1 MADQLQI
8 VIGADTAPLQQGL
21 NAAEKSVE
29 KFDKSVKKTV
39 TSSGQ
44 ATLALSN
51 LGRVASDAP
60 FGFIAIANNIEP
72 LIQSFQSLG
81 KQSGG
86 TGGALKALAGS
97 LVGPGGLLLGISLVS
112 SAVTV
117 AVQKY
122 GSLGKA
128 IDALFGNYT
137 KLDAQVLKS
146 AKSYDKFN
154 ESLRTTQDIADQE
167 EAGTRGQIVRVQA
180 LAAIVGDQTRS
191 YNERNSALRSL
202 SEINK
207 TYFGELK
214 IEEGLVKGLDSA
226 VKNLTDSIVASARA
240 KGFESE
246 IGKTAVQLREQE
258 RLLEALRVK
267 RDEVT
272 KQPFKIVGAAAV
284 RSNAGEIQA
293 ANNAYEQQLIV
304 VKNLRTVLTDF
315 ETQLK
320 TYTSATVNQR
330 LQTDAAA
337 ESARLQAEAEKAA
350 DRQRQRNIQSAKDAQ
365 EAEDRLNRTLEIQ
378 RKLRNAPTAVALD
391 PIQGRISQIADANE
405 KAIVSTAQL
414 DKRLKQAF
422 QFDVTAPTFNFAALE
437 ANAKATFD
445 RIAASNAAASER
457 IISQTQRITDTFTN
471 FLAPAIDSIFDA
483 FARGDDPVKALGQ
496 TIKRLA
502 LDIAAS
508 AVKAAALQAILGA
521 FTGGAALGVGGLA
534 GGAGLG
540 GGGLGGLLQGLLSGG
555 LRGAAAPAFPRG
567 TAFTGG
573 GMQLAGSVV
582 FVQRGT
588 DLVGVLNQGNARIN
602 RVG

>member
-1 MADQLQI
+1 VQIKPVADQLQI

-39 TSSGQ
+39 ASSGQ

-180 LAAIVGDQTRS
+180 LAAIANDQTAA
-191 YNERNSALRSL
+191 YGKRNSALKELQS
-202 SEINK
+202 INK
-207 TYFGELK
+207 DYFGNLK
-214 IEEGLVKGLDSA
+214 IEDGLIKGLTGSVVQYTQSIINSA
-226 VKNLTDSIVASARA
+226 KA

-258 RLLEALRVK
+258 NLLEALRVK
-267 RDEVT
+267 RDEIS

-284 RSNAGEIQA
+284 RSNAAAITE
-293 ANNAYEQQLIV
+293 ANNAYELQRIV
-304 VKNLRTVLTDF
+304 VKNLQTTITDLEAELT
-315 ETQLK
+315 K
-320 TYTSATVNQR
+320 YTRKLVVEKIEIDARNDSDKNALQIRKDNISATK
-330 LQTDAAA
+330 
-337 ESARLQAEAEKAA
+337 EAEL
-350 DRQRQRNIQSAKDAQ
+350 
-365 EAEDRLNRTLEIQ
+365 AERRYNLELEIGK
-378 RKLRNAPTAVALD
+378 KLRNAPTKVAFEA
-391 PIQGRISQIADANE
+391 PTGRISKIASESEIAQKSVDALQ
-405 KAIVSTAQL
+405 K
-414 DKRLKQAF
+414 KLKLAF
-422 QFDVTAPTFNFAALE
+422 DFDITAPKFNLDGLSQSAIIS
-437 ANAKATFD
+437 FD
-445 RIAASNAAASER
+445 KIKQSSLDASNKL
-457 IISQTQRITDTFTN
+457 ISDTQRVTDTFTN

>member
-39 TSSGQ
+39 ASSGQ

-180 LAAIVGDQTRS
+180 LAAIANDQTAA
-191 YNERNSALRSL
+191 YGKRNSALKELQS
-202 SEINK
+202 INK
-207 TYFGELK
+207 DYFGNLK
-214 IEEGLVKGLDSA
+214 IEDGLIKGLTGSVVQYTQSIINSA
-226 VKNLTDSIVASARA
+226 KA

-258 RLLEALRVK
+258 NLLEALRVK
-267 RDEVT
+267 RDEIS

-284 RSNAGEIQA
+284 RSNAAAITE
-293 ANNAYEQQLIV
+293 ANNAYELQRIV
-304 VKNLRTVLTDF
+304 VKNLQTTITDLEAELT
-315 ETQLK
+315 K
-320 TYTSATVNQR
+320 YTRKLVVEKIEIDARNDSDKNALQIRKDNISATK
-330 LQTDAAA
+330 
-337 ESARLQAEAEKAA
+337 EAEL
-350 DRQRQRNIQSAKDAQ
+350 
-365 EAEDRLNRTLEIQ
+365 AERRYNLELEIGK
-378 RKLRNAPTAVALD
+378 KLRNAPTKVAFEA
-391 PIQGRISQIADANE
+391 PTGRISKIASESEIAQKSVDALQ
-405 KAIVSTAQL
+405 K
-414 DKRLKQAF
+414 KLKLAF
-422 QFDVTAPTFNFAALE
+422 DFDITAPKFNLDGLSQSAIIS
-437 ANAKATFD
+437 FD
-445 RIAASNAAASER
+445 KIKQSSLDASNKL
-457 IISQTQRITDTFTN
+457 ISDTQRVTDTFTN

>member
-1 MADQLQI
+1 
-8 VIGADTAPLQQGL
+8 
-21 NAAEKSVE
+21 
-29 KFDKSVKKTV
+29 
-39 TSSGQ
+39 
-44 ATLALSN
+44 
-51 LGRVASDAP
+51 SDAP

-180 LAAIVGDQTRS
+180 LSSIVGDQTRS
-191 YNERNSALRSL
+191 YNERNSALRTL
-202 SEINK
+202 AEINK
-207 TYFGELK
+207 THFGDLR
-214 IEEGLVKGLDSA
+214 IEEGLVKNLEERVKAYTKSIIDSA
-226 VKNLTDSIVASARA
+226 KA
-240 KGFESE
+240 KGFEAE

-258 RLLEALRVK
+258 NLLEALRAK
-267 RDEVT
+267 REQIT
-272 KQPFKIVGAAAV
+272 KEPFKIVGLAAT
-284 RSNAGEIQA
+284 RSNIGEIQA
-293 ANNAYEQQLIV
+293 ANNAYEKQDEV
-304 VKNLRTVLTDF
+304 VKNLKKVLADF

-320 TYTSATVNQR
+320 SLTGAQNQEKIAADASAE
-330 LQTDAAA
+330 A
-337 ESARLQAEAEKAA
+337 ARLKLEAEKAA
-350 DRQRQRNIQSAKDAQ
+350 DKQRQRNIQSAKEAQ
-365 EAEDRLNRTLEIQ
+365 EAEDRLNKILEIQ

-437 ANAKATFD
+437 ANAKAT
-445 RIAASNAAASER
+445 
-457 IISQTQRITDTFTN
+457 T
-471 FLAPAIDSIFDA
+471 
-483 FARGDDPVKALGQ
+483 
-496 TIKRLA
+496 
-502 LDIAAS
+502 
-508 AVKAAALQAILGA
+508 
-521 FTGGAALGVGGLA
+521 LA
-534 GGAGLG
+534 GE
-540 GGGLGGLLQGLLSGG
+540 
-555 LRGAAAPAFPRG
+555 
-567 TAFTGG
+567 
-573 GMQLAGSVV
+573 
-582 FVQRGT
+582 
-588 DLVGVLNQGNARIN
+588 
-602 RVG
+602 

>member
-29 KFDKSVKKTV
+29 KFDKTVKKTV

-180 LAAIVGDQTRS
+180 LAAIVGDQTKS

-272 KQPFKIVGAAAV
+272 KQPFKIVGAAAL

-350 DRQRQRNIQSAKDAQ
+350 DKQRQRNIQSAKEAQ
-365 EAEDRLNRTLEIQ
+365 EAEDRLNKILEIQ
-378 RKLRNAPTAVALD
+378 RKLRNAPTKVALD
-391 PIQGRISQIADANE
+391 PAVSRISQIAEQNKAAISSTEQLGKKLRDAFG
-405 KAIVSTAQL
+405 L
-414 DKRLKQAF
+414 DIN
-422 QFDVTAPTFNFAALE
+422 APQIDFKGLE
-437 ANAKATFD
+437 DRAKASFD
-445 RIAASNAAASER
+445 RIATISGETSQR
-457 IISQTQRITDTFTN
+457 IISQTQAITASFNTL
-471 FLAPAIDSIFDA
+471 LAPAIDSVFNALATGQNA
-483 FARGDDPVKALGQ
+483 FKALGDSLKQ
-496 TIKRLA
+496 LVVQLISTV
-502 LDIAAS
+502 
-508 AVKAAALQAILGA
+508 VKAAALAAIISAVTGTPFNVAFKGTLSGAQQFGALGA
-521 FTGGAALGVGGLA
+521 GVAPGRIG
-534 GGAGLG
+534 
-540 GGGLGGLLQGLLSGG
+540 
-555 LRGAAAPAFPRG
+555 GAAAPSFPRG

-573 GMQLAGSVV
+573 GLQLSGNVT

>member
-180 LAAIVGDQTRS
+180 LAAIVGDQTKS

-272 KQPFKIVGAAAV
+272 KQPFKIVGAAAL

-350 DRQRQRNIQSAKDAQ
+350 DKQRQRNIQSAKEAQ
-365 EAEDRLNRTLEIQ
+365 EAEDRLNKILEIQ
-378 RKLRNAPTAVALD
+378 RKLRNAPTKVALD
-391 PIQGRISQIADANE
+391 PAVSRISQIAEQNKAAISSTEQLGKKLRDAFG
-405 KAIVSTAQL
+405 L
-414 DKRLKQAF
+414 DIN
-422 QFDVTAPTFNFAALE
+422 APQIDFKGLE
-437 ANAKATFD
+437 DRAKASFD
-445 RIAASNAAASER
+445 RIATISGETSQR
-457 IISQTQRITDTFTN
+457 IISQTQAITASFNTL
-471 FLAPAIDSIFDA
+471 LAPAIDSVFNALATGQNA
-483 FARGDDPVKALGQ
+483 FKALGDSLKQ
-496 TIKRLA
+496 LVVQLISTV
-502 LDIAAS
+502 
-508 AVKAAALQAILGA
+508 VKAAALAAIISAVTGTPFNVAFKGTLSGAQQFGALGA
-521 FTGGAALGVGGLA
+521 GVAPGRIG
-534 GGAGLG
+534 
-540 GGGLGGLLQGLLSGG
+540 
-555 LRGAAAPAFPRG
+555 GAAAPSFPRG

-573 GMQLAGSVV
+573 GLQLAGNVT

>member
-97 LVGPGGLLLGISLVS
+97 LVGPGGLLLGVSLVS

-167 EAGTRGQIVRVQA
+167 EAGTRGQIARVQA
-180 LAAIVGDQTRS
+180 LAAIANDQTAA
-191 YNERNSALRSL
+191 YGKRNSALKELQS
-202 SEINK
+202 INK
-207 TYFGELK
+207 DYFGNLK
-214 IEEGLVKGLDSA
+214 IEDGLIKGLTGSVVQYTQSIINSA
-226 VKNLTDSIVASARA
+226 KA

-258 RLLEALRVK
+258 NLLEALRVK
-267 RDEVT
+267 RDEIS

-284 RSNAGEIQA
+284 RSNAAAITE
-293 ANNAYEQQLIV
+293 ANNAYELQRIV
-304 VKNLRTVLTDF
+304 VKNLQTTITDLEAELT
-315 ETQLK
+315 K
-320 TYTSATVNQR
+320 YTRKLVVEKIEIDARNDSDKNALQIRKDNISATK
-330 LQTDAAA
+330 
-337 ESARLQAEAEKAA
+337 EAEL
-350 DRQRQRNIQSAKDAQ
+350 
-365 EAEDRLNRTLEIQ
+365 AEKRYNLELEIG
-378 RKLRNAPTAVALD
+378 RKLRNAPTKVAFEA
-391 PIQGRISQIADANE
+391 PTGRISKIASESEIAQKSVDALQ
-405 KAIVSTAQL
+405 K
-414 DKRLKQAF
+414 KLKLAF
-422 QFDVTAPTFNFAALE
+422 DFDITAPKFNLDGLSQSAIIS
-437 ANAKATFD
+437 FD
-445 RIAASNAAASER
+445 KIKQSSLDASNKL
-457 IISQTQRITDTFTN
+457 ISDTQRVTDTFTN

-496 TIKRLA
+496 TIKR
-502 LDIAAS
+502 
-508 AVKAAALQAILGA
+508 
-521 FTGGAALGVGGLA
+521 
-534 GGAGLG
+534 
-540 GGGLGGLLQGLLSGG
+540 
-555 LRGAAAPAFPRG
+555 
-567 TAFTGG
+567 
-573 GMQLAGSVV
+573 
-582 FVQRGT
+582 
-588 DLVGVLNQGNARIN
+588 
-602 RVG
+602 

>member
-21 NAAEKSVE
+21 NAAEKSVD
-29 KFDKSVKKTV
+29 KFDKTVKKTV

-137 KLDAQVLKS
+137 KLDSQVLKS

-180 LAAIVGDQTRS
+180 LAAIVGNQTRS
-191 YNERNSALRSL
+191 YNERNSALRTL
-202 SEINK
+202 AEINK
-207 TYFGELK
+207 THFGDLR
-214 IEEGLVKGLDSA
+214 IEEGLVKNLEERVKAYTKSIIDSA
-226 VKNLTDSIVASARA
+226 KA
-240 KGFESE
+240 KGFEAE

-258 RLLEALRVK
+258 NLLEALRAK
-267 RDEVT
+267 REQIT
-272 KQPFKIVGAAAV
+272 KEPFKIVGLAAT
-284 RSNAGEIQA
+284 RSNIGEIQA
-293 ANNAYEQQLIV
+293 ANNAYEKQDQV
-304 VKNLRTVLTDF
+304 VKNLKKVLADF

-320 TYTSATVNQR
+320 SLTGAQNQEKIAA
-330 LQTDAAA
+330 DAAA
-337 ESARLQAEAEKAA
+337 EAARLKLEAEKAA
-350 DRQRQRNIQSAKDAQ
+350 DKQRQRNIQSAKEAQ
-365 EAEDRLNRTLEIQ
+365 EAEDRLN
-378 RKLRNAPTAVALD
+378 
-391 PIQGRISQIADANE
+391 
-405 KAIVSTAQL
+405 
-414 DKRLKQAF
+414 
-422 QFDVTAPTFNFAALE
+422 
-437 ANAKATFD
+437 
-445 RIAASNAAASER
+445 
-457 IISQTQRITDTFTN
+457 
-471 FLAPAIDSIFDA
+471 
-483 FARGDDPVKALGQ
+483 
-496 TIKRLA
+496 
-502 LDIAAS
+502 
-508 AVKAAALQAILGA
+508 
-521 FTGGAALGVGGLA
+521 
-534 GGAGLG
+534 
-540 GGGLGGLLQGLLSGG
+540 
-555 LRGAAAPAFPRG
+555 
-567 TAFTGG
+567 
-573 GMQLAGSVV
+573 
-582 FVQRGT
+582 
-588 DLVGVLNQGNARIN
+588 
-602 RVG
+602 

>member
-39 TSSGQ
+39 ASSGQ

-97 LVGPGGLLLGISLVS
+97 LVGPGGLLLGVSLVS

-128 IDALFGNYT
+128 IDALLGNYD
-137 KLDAQVLKS
+137 KLDAQLLKAS
-146 AKSYDKFN
+146 KSYEKFN
-154 ESLRTTQDIADQE
+154 ETVRTSAEISDQE
-167 EAGTRGQIVRVQA
+167 SAGTRAQILRVET
-180 LAAIVGDQTRS
+180 LAKIAGDQTEA
-191 YNERNSALRSL
+191 YDKRNSALKEL
-202 SEINK
+202 ATINK
-207 TYFGELK
+207 DYFGNLT
-214 IEEGLVKGLDSA
+214 IEEGLVKGLTTA
-226 VKNLTDSIVASARA
+226 VNNYTQSIINTAKA
-240 KGFESE
+240 KGFESA
-246 IGKTAVQLREQE
+246 IGQAAVQFNEQ
-258 RLLEALRVK
+258 LSILEALRLK
-267 RDEVT
+267 RDQIS
-272 KQPFKIVGAAAV
+272 KQPVRLVGKADLNAN
-284 RSNAGEIQA
+284 RSALADIDASIAKQT
-293 ANNAYEQQLIV
+293 IV
-304 VKNLRTVLTDF
+304 VEQLSKVQNDL

-320 TYTSATVNQR
+320 ALTSAQVNQR
-330 LQTDAAA
+330 VEKDKLT
-337 ESARLQAEAEKAA
+337 EAEMKRLEAERKALE
-350 DRQRQRNIQSAKDAQ
+350 QRQRNIQSAKEAQ
-365 EAEDRLNRTLEIQ
+365 EAEDRLNKILEIQ

-534 GGAGLG
+534 GGAGLA

-555 LRGAAAPAFPRG
+555 LRGAAAPSFPRG